1 VRTSVWGQ
9 VRPRTGR
16 QPYRLQQF
24 RSGRWQ
30 WVGATRLTSSAGF
43 LQRVISGGPGTLL
56 RVWSPRDHR
65 YSTNL
70 RIT

>member
-1 VRTSVWGQ
+1 
-9 VRPRTGR
+9 
-16 QPYRLQQF
+16 LQQF

-30 WVGATRLTSSAGF
+30 WVGGTRSTSSAGF
-43 LQRVISGGPGTLL
+43 LQRVISVGPGTLL

-65 YSTNL
+65 YSAIL